1 MRLSIHRFFFLQGI
15 GVKKGDG
22 EPGAGLAYVQGHR
35 GAASGH
41 SLANRQS
48 PLLRAKEPE
57 GAVLTTK
64 KKRPGRLQA
73 AAAIDP
79 ARHYILPHCAKCNL

>member
-1 MRLSIHRFFFLQGI
+1 MYRGTAAQL
-15 GVKKGDG
+15 
-22 EPGAGLAYVQGHR
+22 LAT
-35 GAASGH
+35 H
-41 SLANRQS
+41 SLIANRQS
-48 PLLRAKEPE
+48 PLLRAKEPD